1 MKSLSEYMYDK
12 LKITTKDKR
21 IIEGEAISF
30 TSSVESDSGY
40 EQLGIEKPT
49 HIEVVDES
57 EIETIEIIIKSDFDP
72 FK

>member
-1 MKSLSEYMYDK
+1 MKSLSEYVYDK

-21 IIEGEAISF
+21 VIEGEAISF

-40 EQLGIEKPT
+40 EELGIMQRT
-49 HIEVVDES
+49 HIAVVDES
-57 EIETIEIIIKSDFDP
+57 EIELIEVIEKSDFDP

>member
-1 MKSLSEYMYDK
+1 MKSLSQYMYDK

-21 IIEGEAISF
+21 IIVGEAISF

-40 EQLGIEKPT
+40 DELGIDKST
-49 HIEVVDES
+49 YLEVVDES
-57 EIETIEIIIKSDFDP
+57 EIESIEVIEESDFDP

>member
-1 MKSLSEYMYDK
+1 MKSLSEYMYDR
-12 LKITTKDKR
+12 LRITTKDKR

-40 EQLGIEKPT
+40 DELGIEQTT

-57 EIETIEIIIKSDFDP
+57 EIEKIEVIIKSDFDP